1 MAETACAKALK
12 HERGWDAQG
21 PDHYQRPVWLELSE
35 QAKGNNQMRY
45 LSMWGRW
52 WHVCVLTAAMW
63 IVDGGTERE
72 YGGHAGDK
80 KGEPD

>member
-1 MAETACAKALK
+1 M
-12 HERGWDAQG
+12 
-21 PDHYQRPVWLELSE
+21 WLELSE

-52 WHVCVLTAAMW
+52 WPVCVLTAAMW

-72 YGGHAGDK
+72 YGGHAGDR